1 MIKTTFIILML
12 SLTNL
17 VFANPQFIDTEKSF
31 AEEYKNLRILLEKVT
46 DPISAQKYK
55 PVIEEE
61 IQRLRQTQH
70 SGGDFF
76 NSLTNTEKKLFVKR
90 FQQNRFHCGE
100 VTQVM
105 QERRR
110 ILFSPKLSLILADTL
125 AKIP

>member
-1 MIKTTFIILML
+1 ML